1 MEADFYTEN
10 ELNELG
16 LKSFGKNV
24 LISKKCSI
32 YGAENMTIG
41 NNVRIDDFC
50 ILSGCISIGNYV
62 HIAAYSALY
71 GRYGIEIQDFC
82 GISARGTLYSA
93 IDDFSGDY
101 MVSPM
106 VPSEF
111 TKLTTGKIV
120 LKKYTQIGCNSVVFP
135 KVVVN
140 EGAVTGA
147 LTLIKKDVPSWTI
160 VAGIPARVVKERKK
174 NLLEM
179 AENLKSY
186 DKERTKIKR

>member
-106 VPSEF
+106 IPSEF

-160 VAGIPARVVKERKK
+160 VAGIPARVLKKRKK

-186 DKERTKIKR
+186 DKEIVK

>member
-1 MEADFYTEN
+1 MKSNFYSE
-10 ELNELG
+10 EE
-16 LKSFGKNV
+16 LKSLGFKHFGKNV

-174 NLLEM
+174 NL
-179 AENLKSY
+179 Y
-186 DKERTKIKR
+186 

>member
-71 GRYGIEIQDFC
+71 GRYGIEVQDFC

-101 MVSPM
+101 MLSPM

-186 DKERTKIKR
+186 DKEIVK

>member
-1 MEADFYTEN
+1 MKSNFYSE
-10 ELNELG
+10 EE
-16 LKSFGKNV
+16 LKSLGFKHFGKNV

-186 DKERTKIKR
+186 DKEIVK

>member
-186 DKERTKIKR
+186 DKEIVK